1 MKEFIIFVCT
11 DSAQIFFSKLRSAGL
26 NYNLP
31 GFSLNLTVRGVSNKH
46 CLLTFF
52 ICFAIVGSSIL
63 AVLLAGYFAQRYLP
77 PPKPKIVGIDLGKLC
92 NIP

>member
-11 DSAQIFFSKLRSAGL
+11 DSTEIFFSKLRSAGL

-31 GFSLNLTVRGVSNKH
+31 SFFTDSYCAGVSYKH

-52 ICFAIVGSSIL
+52 HFSCFWCS
-63 AVLLAGYFAQRYLP
+63 LLAFF
-77 PPKPKIVGIDLGKLC
+77 KINFFEKHFQELH
-92 NIP
+92 